1 MFTPAP
7 SQTSELMSEE
17 DKLSDF
23 LSASQVGT
31 IMSRTGFIKDP
42 DYVPSNKTDSQISDY
57 FSDENSSDSLVFSCN
72 FHSLSFDNVDEFEE
86 HQLSYHTVNG
96 RVECGICEKTYSTK
110 YLQRNHIQGYHLGV
124 KYVCGIENCG
134 KSYPLKRYRDEHEHN
149 FHKPTSNIRYVCDI
163 CSEIF
168 ESMELLQQHKIKHS
182 STKKYVCRYCKVRG
196 YTRTNDRDGHEAE
209 CPQRF
214 TSVRPKEA
222 KSSSSSKK
230 KGPKKKLFAAK
241 PNQAATQ
248 STSTGKRVD
257 PVDMF
262 PSEPD
267 ESESDVP
274 SQRQQPM
281 RNCKNGVS
289 EGFYKNGCSPN
300 VKKECNSSSDSGT
313 SSVKSPK
320 PSIKGQHRCS
330 ICKQSFADRNKLIYH
345 AELQHRNRDRRSGLK
360 CFRCTILFDN
370 KTEYDVHMSQHA
382 KDDKNE
388 IKHFKPYK
396 APPVQSKKKKE
407 VN

>member
-1 MFTPAP
+1 MFPRTKLTAKFLIISAMKIVRTVYYSVAIFTAYPLITL
-7 SQTSELMSEE
+7 TSLKNTNCHTTQLMGEL
-17 DKLSDF
+17 
-23 LSASQVGT
+23 
-31 IMSRTGFIKDP
+31 
-42 DYVPSNKTDSQISDY
+42 
-57 FSDENSSDSLVFSCN
+57 
-72 FHSLSFDNVDEFEE
+72 NVAFVRKRI
-86 HQLSYHTVNG
+86 QQSI
-96 RVECGICEKTYSTK
+96 CGVIIFKVITWV
-110 YLQRNHIQGYHLGV
+110 R

-134 KSYPLKRYRDEHEHN
+134 KSYPLKRYRDEHECN

-168 ESMELLQQHKIKHS
+168 ESMELLQQHKIKDS
-182 STKKYVCRYCKVRG
+182 STKKHVCRYCKVRG
-196 YTRTNDRDGHEAE
+196 YTRSNDRDGHEAE

-241 PNQAATQ
+241 PNQVAAQ
-248 STSTGKRVD
+248 STSMGKRVD

-274 SQRQQPM
+274 SQRHQPM

-300 VKKECNSSSDSGT
+300 VKKECNSSSESGT
-313 SSVKSPK
+313 SSVKLPK

-330 ICKQSFADRNKLIYH
+330 ICKTKFCRQK
-345 AELQHRNRDRRSGLK
+345 
-360 CFRCTILFDN
+360 
-370 KTEYDVHMSQHA
+370 
-382 KDDKNE
+382 
-388 IKHFKPYK
+388 
-396 APPVQSKKKKE
+396 
-407 VN
+407 